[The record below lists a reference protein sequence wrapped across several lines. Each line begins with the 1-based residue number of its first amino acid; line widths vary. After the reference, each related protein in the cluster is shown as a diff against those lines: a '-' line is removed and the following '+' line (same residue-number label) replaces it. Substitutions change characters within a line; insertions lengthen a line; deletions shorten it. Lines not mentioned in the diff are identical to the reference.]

1 MMKEQCLCRYVQP
14 FVMKVSAQRDAG
26 KSIESVARPI
36 TYHWDPPQD
45 WASGRLQAA
54 TLPAVPLPI
63 IALPEDEEAAA
74 AFSLPGT
81 QRDHRRLSHSRSYSG
96 LDLSVSQH
104 SIRSR
109 DGRQGGVATPAVSQH
124 SMQLD
129 LSCRSCGSERQVSYH
144 V

>member
-1 MMKEQCLCRYVQP
+1 MKEQCLCRYVQP
-14 FVMKVSAQRDAG
+14 FVMKVSAQLDAG
-26 KSIESVARPI
+26 RSLDSLAQPI
-36 TYHWDPPQD
+36 KYHWDPPQD

-54 TLPAVPLPI
+54 TLPAMPLPI
-63 IALPEDEEAAA
+63 IALPEDNEQLA

-81 QRDHRRLSHSRSYSG
+81 RRDHRRMSRSQSHSG
-96 LDLSVSQH
+96 IDLSISQH
-104 SIRSR
+104 SVRSR
-109 DGRQGGVATPAVSQH
+109 DGRQATPAVSQH